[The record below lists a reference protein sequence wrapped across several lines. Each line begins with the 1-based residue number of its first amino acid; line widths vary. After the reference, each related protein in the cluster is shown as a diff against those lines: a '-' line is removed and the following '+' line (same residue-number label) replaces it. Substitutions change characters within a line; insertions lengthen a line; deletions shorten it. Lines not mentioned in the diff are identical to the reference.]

1 VKSQR
6 LKFNLT
12 FLLIF
17 LSLFSFSQK
26 NFEKN
31 DKQIKASYFSVE
43 PKIDGIVLSDPLW
56 VEISPIKNLTQIKP
70 RFGELASEKTEIRVA
85 FSDKMLF
92 LGVIC
97 FDKEPEKIV
106 VSDSR
111 RDSDLNDED
120 SFLFII
126 DTYNDQQN
134 GFLFG
139 TNSRGME
146 YDAQIDNEGK
156 GNFNTNRQQGGVIGG
171 TNINWDASWEVKTK
185 KGNYGWSAEF
195 AIPLNS
201 IRFSPGKNKIWGIN
215 FQRNISKNSETV
227 YWSPLPLGFEIKR
240 LSLAGKMTEINIKN
254 PKNLKIIPYGLV
266 KIINDKTNQTKSTNF
281 DKGLD
286 VKYSLTPGLT
296 LDLTYNTDFAQVEV
310 DDQQINI
317 DRFNLF
323 FPEKRSFFL
332 ENAGQFSVGSPGEID
347 LFFSRRIGLSN
358 NGSIIPIIGGSRISG
373 KIGQTNI
380 GLLNMYTDEI
390 ISSNIDKNSFTVARI
405 NHDFSKTRSSIG
417 GIIINKKSIRNND
430 NFNRVLAIDGKWGLG
445 KKAEITGFISKSNSP
460 DINSNNHALKI
471 EGTYNWNGWRLIAGY
486 TEVGEGFNPEVGY
499 LSRND
504 GFKKSGFLIF
514 KQWRPKNTGKLLEV
528 RPHIANRTF
537 WNFEKELITSWTHI
551 DNHWVWESGFEIHT
565 GINITT
571 EGVFKD
577 FQISDVKIEQGEYKH
592 KEFQLVIMTN
602 SNSKVSY
609 KTTTFIGGYF
619 GGNRFSSIN
628 KLNLRLSN
636 KFNSSFSLNYNNL
649 KLKNGTINAIIT
661 GLRFA
666 YSFTPR
672 IFIQSLIQYNNIS
685 NITSL
690 NTRFGW
696 IKNANTGFFI
706 VLNTIRDRDFIDKID
721 NQIITIKYNYQF
733 DVLGK

>member
-1 VKSQR
+1 M
-6 LKFNLT
+6 KFYL
-12 FLLIF
+12 FFILIF
-17 LSLFSFSQK
+17 FSLFSFSQE

-43 PKIDGIVLSDPLW
+43 PKIDGNILSDPLW
-56 VEISPIKNLTQIKP
+56 SEINPIKNLIQIKP
-70 RFGELASEKTEIRVA
+70 RFGELASEKTEIRIA

-92 LGVIC
+92 IGVIC
-97 FDKEPEKIV
+97 FDKNPEKIV

-139 TNSRGME
+139 TNSNGME

-156 GNFNTNRQQGGVIGG
+156 GNFNANRQQGGVIGG
-171 TNINWDASWEVKTK
+171 TNINWDASWEVKTD
-185 KGNYGWSAEF
+185 KGDYGWSAEF

-215 FQRNISKNSETV
+215 FQRNISKNSETAF
-227 YWSPLPLGFEIKR
+227 WSPLPLGFEIKR
-240 LSLAGKMTEINIKN
+240 LSLAGKMTGINIKN

-266 KIINDKTNQTKSTNF
+266 QRINDKANQTKSANL

-405 NHDFSKTRSSIG
+405 NHDFSETRSSIG
-417 GIIINKKSIRNND
+417 GIIINKKSIKNND
-430 NFNRVLAIDGKWGLG
+430 DFNRVIAMDGKWGLG
-445 KKAEITGFISKSNSP
+445 KKAQITGFISKSNTP
-460 DINSNNHALKI
+460 DINSNDHAMKI
-471 EGTYNWNGWRLIAGY
+471 EGTYNWNGWRLILGY

-504 GFKKSGFLIF
+504 GFKKFGYLIW

-537 WNFEKELITSWTHI
+537 WNFEKELTTSWTHI
-551 DNHWVWESGFEIHT
+551 DNHWVWENGFEVHT
-565 GINITT
+565 GINLTT
-571 EGVFKD
+571 EGVFND
-577 FQISDVKIEQGEYKH
+577 FQISQVKIEQGEYKN
-592 KEFQLVIMTN
+592 KELQLVIITN
-602 SNSKVSY
+602 PNAKISY

-619 GGNRFSSIN
+619 GGNRISSIN
-628 KLNLRLSN
+628 KLNLRLGD
-636 KFNSSFSLNYNNL
+636 KFNSSLSLNYNNL
-649 KLKNGTINAIIT
+649 KLKNGTINAIIS
-661 GLRFA
+661 GLRLA

-672 IFIQSLIQYNNIS
+672 IFIQSLIQHNNIS

-696 IKNANTGFFI
+696 IKNANTGLFL
-706 VLNTIRDRDFIDKID
+706 VLNTIRDSDFIDKID

-733 DVLGK
+733 DILGK